1 MESSV
6 LRFYYFLYQER
17 QKKNYGGAFPR
28 VNLGEHESTVY

>member
-17 QKKNYGGAFPR
+17 QKNYGGAFPR
-28 VNLGEHESTVY
+28 VNLGEHESMVY